1 MSHEVILFE
10 TMIYIQQNYHIF
22 KRIKNTRIIIYIQP
36 YFTFFFTAHLGF
48 KYVLKYYHKSCI
60 ESRIIENFTQKESIF
75 LISLRIRIV
84 KIK

>member
-10 TMIYIQQNYHIF
+10 TMIYTQQNYHIF

-60 ESRIIENFTQKESIF
+60 ESRRQFHTKRESIF

>member
-10 TMIYIQQNYHIF
+10 TMIYTTKLSYFQANKKYAYYYIYE
-22 KRIKNTRIIIYIQP
+22 YIQP

-75 LISLRIRIV
+75 LISLRIRMI
-84 KIK
+84 